1 MMAAAT
7 STLPFTERS
16 NPLTQNID
24 VADCKGIVD
33 ILHSCDE
40 EMLAGSFQFP
50 GLQDDSTVRTI
61 LGAVDHIAAIMQEPE
76 DHLVV
81 MSGCGTSGRM
91 AFLAATTCNR
101 LLIQSGRKACCVY
114 LIAGG
119 DRALLTSQEAPED
132 DPLLGASELQQA
144 VTGKK
149 KVFYIGITCGLSAP
163 YVAGQLDY
171 CLQHLETFTPLLMGF
186 NPVQLARDH
195 GIEKWDKT
203 VKDVV
208 VEMEQATKDNKAFI
222 LNPVVGPE
230 PITGSTRMKG
240 GSATK
245 ILLDTIL
252 LLAAQKTVDQCA
264 INEHTVRTF
273 LGAYSQ
279 CVESVYSKADD
290 ISCLVSNAGKSLQ
303 ASGHIY
309 YFGLGTAG
317 IMGCIDASEC
327 VPTYGSDPTDVRG
340 FVRGGYD
347 TLNNAAGCLDN
358 LGPLYRLSWK
368 NFCDDILGRF
378 NSSDSAIFLLSS
390 PDELGD
396 CTELAEQLKKTG
408 VHVMAVLYNFQPTDA
423 KVMVSFST
431 VFPQSVLLQMPPVP
445 ATGGSTALR
454 AAACRRLGEFALKL
468 VCNSV
473 STGAHIMVGKVFQNF
488 MVDVQIRNNKLFY
501 RAIRIVQHLSD
512 CSQDTATRA
521 VLSALY
527 DTDDVTS
534 LADINVSQHVERGTK
549 QGKVVPVALLCA
561 ALQLSP
567 RQARQQLMVT
577 PVIRHAILAGINK

>member
-1 MMAAAT
+1 MMTAT
-7 STLPFTERS
+7 ASTLPFTERS

-33 ILHSCDE
+33 MLHSCDE

-50 GLQDDSTVRTI
+50 
-61 LGAVDHIAAIMQEPE
+61 EPE

-91 AFLAATTCNR
+91 AFLAATTFNR
-101 LLIQSGRKACCVY
+101 LLIENGKQACCAY

-144 VTGKK
+144 AAGKK
-149 KVFYIGITCGLSAP
+149 KVIYIGITCGLSAP
-163 YVAGQLDY
+163 YVAGQLDH

-186 NPVQLARDH
+186 NP
-195 GIEKWDKT
+195 
-203 VKDVV
+203 
-208 VEMEQATKDNKAFI
+208 EMKHAAKDNKAFI

-252 LLAAQKTVDQCA
+252 LLAAQKAVDQCA
-264 INEHTVRTF
+264 INEHTVRAF
-273 LGAYSQ
+273 LGAYTQ
-279 CVESVYSKADD
+279 CVESVYSKAAD

-309 YFGLGTAG
+309 YFGAGTAG

-327 VPTYGSDPTDVRG
+327 VPTYGSDPEDVRG
-340 FVRGGYD
+340 FLQGGYD

-368 NFCDDILGRF
+368 DFCDDKLGQF
-378 NSSDSAIFLLSS
+378 KSSDSAIFLLSS
-390 PDELGD
+390 PDNGIIQHSVSSVCPSSDATSTSYGRVNSFPSSSL
-396 CTELAEQLKKTG
+396 Q
-408 VHVMAVLYNFQPTDA
+408 VRAVSNLCNKFMIA
-423 KVMVSFST
+423 M
-431 VFPQSVLLQMPPVP
+431 
-445 ATGGSTALR
+445 
-454 AAACRRLGEFALKL
+454 RLGEFALKL

-473 STGAHIMVGKVFQNF
+473 STGAHIMVGKACQNF

-501 RAIRIVQHLSD
+501 RAIRIVQAESFHPK
-512 CSQDTATRA
+512 
-521 VLSALY
+521 
-527 DTDDVTS
+527 
-534 LADINVSQHVERGTK
+534 I
-549 QGKVVPVALLCA
+549 QG
-561 ALQLSP
+561 
-567 RQARQQLMVT
+567 
-577 PVIRHAILAGINK
+577 